1 MELGYNGAYSNMN
14 SGRIDVEPA
23 YPVNMEILHA
33 NAFAK
38 IGYLFPNDDFKAWPC
53 SLAET

>member
-1 MELGYNGAYSNMN
+1 MELGYNGAYSNLN

-23 YPVNMEILHA
+23 YPVNMQIWHG

-38 IGYLFPNDDFKAWPC
+38 IGYLFPNDDFK
-53 SLAET
+53 SLALQLSAI